1 MGEALQKTPT
11 IERKVT
17 KSGIYYNGA
26 IYGSYELWEHLVV
39 GDEVQ
44 IIDESNGDFLHVFKD
59 GRLICEVYE
68 FKRTRIAK
76 LDDKTERERFR
87 KFKTSVSCQGQTIY

>member
-26 IYGSYELWEHLVV
+26 IYGSYELWEHLMV

-44 IIDESNGDFLHVFKD
+44 IVDESNGDFLHVFMD
-59 GRLICEVYE
+59 GKLICEVYE

-76 LDDKTERERFR
+76 LDDKTARERFR
-87 KFKTSVSCQGQTIY
+87 KLQLSINRKWQSIY